1 MSSPYDDNTLESSN
15 YSWLLFLG
23 RILPFVLFLILAIV
37 GMWLAYLFFNPSGAD
52 AEVVSAVRA
61 GGLNAPFFKAVPA
74 KPVSQRFAQSPGPLR
89 IGIVAGHRGSD
100 SGAVCD
106 DGLTEAEVN
115 FNIAE
120 MVLANLRLRGIRT
133 NILEE
138 FDERLNGYSGTALI
152 SIHADSCQYIND
164 GATGFKIA
172 GSTIT
177 DSSLLLSCMEDA
189 YRTSTLLPFHANTM
203 TADMLDYHA
212 FREIGLGTPAV
223 IIETGFMNLDRELLT
238 THADTPANAITD
250 GILCFL
256 SATR

>member
-1 MSSPYDDNTLESSN
+1 MNSPYDDNTWGSSN
-15 YSWLLFLG
+15 HSWLVFLG
-23 RILPFVLFLILAIV
+23 RILPFVLFLILAIG
-37 GMWLAYLFFNPSGAD
+37 GMWLAYLFFNPSGDD
-52 AEVVSAVRA
+52 AVVVAAVRVR
-61 GGLNAPFFKAVPA
+61 GLSAPFFKAVPA

-89 IGIVAGHRGSD
+89 IGIIAGHRGND

-106 DGLTEAEVN
+106 DDLTEASVN
-115 FNIAE
+115 LNIAE
-120 MVLANLRLRGIRT
+120 MVVANLRLRGIRT
-133 NILEE
+133 DMLDE

-152 SIHADSCQYIND
+152 SIHADSCAYVND
-164 GATGFKIA
+164 EATGFKIA
-172 GSTIT
+172 ASAFT

-189 YRTSTLLPFHANTM
+189 YRTSTQLPFHANTM

-250 GILCFL
+250 GILCFMN
-256 SATR
+256 ATR